1 MTDIIPIEAYRDI
14 PMVLRVRSKGCIGA
28 AIRIIERA
36 VVVSCGAGA
45 QKLMREYVIQAADSR
60 INPN

>member
-1 MTDIIPIEAYRDI
+1 MTDIIPFEAYRDI

-28 AIRIIERA
+28 ATRIVEQA
-36 VVVSCGAGA
+36 AVVSCRAGA
-45 QKLMREYVIQAADSR
+45 QKLMREHVIQAADSL